1 MTTTRRVLHHAGWFA
16 GFGPFIP
23 LPILL
28 FFPKGSSFFSI
39 FRHLPEIVFL
49 TWIVGFLPA
58 LLTGIFM
65 AVLSGNVYRHWFWR
79 LLTGGIAAVVITAIC
94 CGTIGAF
101 MPMFFYLIPL
111 LLLSA
116 LLSGMIMGLIIPRL
130 PPRVAPHQ

>member
-1 MTTTRRVLHHAGWFA
+1 MNKFLHHICWYVGL
-16 GFGPFIP
+16 GPLIP
-23 LPILL
+23 LPLLL
-28 FFPKGSSFFSI
+28 FFPKGTSI
-39 FRHLPEIVFL
+39 DELLSHLPEIISL
-49 TWIVGFLPA
+49 TWGIGFLPA